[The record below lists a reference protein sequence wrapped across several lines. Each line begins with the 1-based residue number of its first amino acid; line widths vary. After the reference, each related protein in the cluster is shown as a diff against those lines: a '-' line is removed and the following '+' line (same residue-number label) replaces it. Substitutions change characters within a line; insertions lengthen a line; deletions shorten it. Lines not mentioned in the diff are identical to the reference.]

1 MGIDQIQVPASQRAY
16 GYTGNKGTIK
26 TPNVYQLAEEGLVFQ
41 NWYSGFHV
49 CSPSRAAM
57 VTGRLPIRSGVGSP
71 NGVCKIVML
80 SRFAALRVA
89 NPESITVADAP
100 HAPGPSQGNNH
111 VFTGESIGGLP
122 HNEST
127 FAERLRPL
135 GYKSLCI
142 GKWCAHD
149 PRPQP
154 PRSAGKRL
162 RHGPRRGGS
171 GTSGSARCTCR
182 PPEASISIWASL
194 SRRTLACPSGT
205 GCSCRTSPTSPR
217 RCRYSTAR
225 PCWSS
230 RPTSSRSR
238 RSVQWRSFLDC
249 RRASRLA
256 NKGSIAIADA
266 HEATSFVAEN
276 AASGTPFMLCM
287 PLWNPPQLLRVPA
300 GSSG

>member
-142 GKWCAHD
+142 GKWCVLD
-149 PRPQP
+149 PRPQHP
-154 PRSAGKRL
+154 PRSAGPQVL
-162 RHGPRRGGS
+162 VAAAQAPR
-171 GTSGSARCTCR
+171 
-182 PPEASISIWASL
+182 
-194 SRRTLACPSGT
+194 
-205 GCSCRTSPTSPR
+205 
-217 RCRYSTAR
+217 
-225 PCWSS
+225 
-230 RPTSSRSR
+230 
-238 RSVQWRSFLDC
+238 
-249 RRASRLA
+249 
-256 NKGSIAIADA
+256 
-266 HEATSFVAEN
+266 
-276 AASGTPFMLCM
+276 AA
-287 PLWNPPQLLRVPA
+287 
-300 GSSG
+300 

>member
-71 NGVCKIVML
+71 NGVY
-80 SRFAALRVA
+80 
-89 NPESITVADAP
+89 AP

-142 GKWCAHD
+142 GKWCAPD
-149 PRPQP
+149 PRNP
-154 PRSAGKRL
+154 PLGWQGRLSWPACAAAQAPGAARDVPADLPRL
-162 RHGPRRGGS
+162 R
-171 GTSGSARCTCR
+171 
-182 PPEASISIWASL
+182 
-194 SRRTLACPSGT
+194 
-205 GCSCRTSPTSPR
+205 
-217 RCRYSTAR
+217 
-225 PCWSS
+225 
-230 RPTSSRSR
+230 
-238 RSVQWRSFLDC
+238 
-249 RRASRLA
+249 
-256 NKGSIAIADA
+256 
-266 HEATSFVAEN
+266 
-276 AASGTPFMLCM
+276 
-287 PLWNPPQLLRVPA
+287 
-300 GSSG
+300 